1 MGEEEEESACPS
13 SSPPPP
19 ARADAPSLCSGANP
33 WWGQGGGQ
41 DARPAPCPVLLS
53 SKDLCGELARDPWIE

>member
-19 ARADAPSLCSGANP
+19 PAQTPHLSVLGP
-33 WWGQGGGQ
+33 THGGGRGGGRTHGQ
-41 DARPAPCPVLLS
+41 RPALS
-53 SKDLCGELARDPWIE
+53 S

>member
-13 SSPPPP
+13 SCPPPP
-19 ARADAPSLCSGANP
+19 AQTPHLSVLGP
-33 WWGQGGGQ
+33 THGGGGGGQ